1 MRMPF
6 ASAVRNLR
14 RDLAFSVVV
23 VATLALGIGAT
34 TAMFSVVDS
43 VLLRPLPYR
52 GIERFSELTTS
63 QSGPVRS
70 PGITGLALPQ
80 LRDGLADLAAIEGY
94 QMGSAT
100 ITGGREPAV
109 VAAPRITPQLLSFV
123 GATPHLGR
131 LFNDDDLRSTVPTA
145 IISYRLWLT
154 NFGGSTDVIGRALD
168 IDDQPHT
175 IVGVMS
181 PHVRYPE
188 ANAAIW
194 RPLNWSAASRSRQRV
209 MVVMIRHPGV
219 SSEQLAARLDTL
231 SARLREIKLLT
242 AGQSM
247 YPDLLLQQR
256 FGRAD
261 AKAFWMMF
269 AAVSLVLLV
278 ACVNVSNLMLA
289 RASRRHGEI
298 ALRTALGASRSSMI
312 ASSLTESLILAV
324 GGGVVG
330 VGFAQALISV
340 LLRILPPQLTYLT
353 ATAVSLDQRVLV
365 FAALVSLVT
374 CVLSG
379 LLPAQRASTADPL
392 DAIKQQ
398 APTVLGRRDER
409 WQSLMLTAQMSVVLI
424 LLAGAGLLLRS
435 FITLSRV
442 ESGFN
447 PDGLAIV
454 DVLLTPNH
462 YPTGVATRAFL
473 DNLEQRLEASG
484 MDVTVTD
491 SSPLTSLMVFGNVTP
506 EAEEG
511 IIGNDL
517 APLNLPKM
525 EVAGDFF
532 KTVGIPI
539 LAGRSFATNDVD
551 AVVVNDR
558 LAKRY
563 WGNVSAIGHRFRVS
577 DKEPWRTVI
586 GVVGDVKVAGL
597 TDPVSHGME
606 VYTPPDARQSGGFY
620 TVLARSD
627 RDPSDVIGLIKQTLW
642 NLDSRIPVTEAMS
655 MNDRIGESLY
665 RQRFFVRLS
674 TTFTAIATVLAMI
687 GMYGTAT
694 YWVARRR
701 RELAI
706 RIAVG
711 ASPAIVMRAVIIRMA
726 RLAVFGGAFGLVLAI
741 AGARTVQSMLFA
753 IDARDPATLTLV
765 SVLLVIVAI
774 TACAVPAIRAS
785 RVDPMT
791 TLRTE

>member
-1 MRMPF
+1 MTTPF
-6 ASAVRNLR
+6 SSAGRNLR
-14 RDLAFSVVV
+14 RDLAFSGVV

-34 TAMFSVVDS
+34 TAMFSVVDA
-43 VLLRPLPYR
+43 VLLRPLPYQ
-52 GIERFSELTTS
+52 GIERFSELTIS

-80 LRDGLADLAAIEGY
+80 LRDGLGDLAAIEGY
-94 QMGSAT
+94 QMSSAT
-100 ITGGREPAV
+100 IAGGREPAV

-123 GATPHLGR
+123 SATPHLGR
-131 LFNDDDLRSTVPTA
+131 LFNEDDLRSTVPTV
-145 IISYRLWLT
+145 IISHRLWLA
-154 NFGGSTDVIGRALD
+154 NFGGSADVIGRSLD
-168 IDDQPHT
+168 IDDQRHT

-194 RPLNWSAASRSRQRV
+194 RPLNWSAASKSRLRV
-209 MVVMIRHPGV
+209 MVVMIRHPDV

-231 SARLREIKLLT
+231 SDRFRNLKLLN
-242 AGQSM
+242 AGQFM

-261 AKAFWMMF
+261 AKAFWTMF

-278 ACVNVSNLMLA
+278 ACVNVNNLMLA
-289 RASRRHGEI
+289 RASRRQGEI
-298 ALRTALGASRSSMI
+298 ALRTALGASRTNMI
-312 ASSLTESLILAV
+312 ASSFAESLILAV
-324 GGGVVG
+324 AGGIVG

-353 ATAVSLDQRVLV
+353 ATAVSLDRRVLV

-374 CVLSG
+374 CVVSG
-379 LLPAQRASTADPL
+379 VLPAQRASTADPL

-409 WQSLMLTAQMSVVLI
+409 WQSFMLAAQMSVVLI

-442 ESGFN
+442 ESGFD
-447 PDGLAIV
+447 PDGVAIV
-454 DVLLTPNH
+454 DVVLTPNH
-462 YPTGVATRAFL
+462 YPTNVATRAFL
-473 DNLEQRLEASG
+473 QNLEQRLEAQG
-484 MDVTVTD
+484 MDVTITD
-491 SSPLTSLMVFGNVTP
+491 SSPLTALTVFGNVTP
-506 EAEEG
+506 EAEWG
-511 IIGNDL
+511 IIGNDV

-525 EVAGDFF
+525 EVGGDYF

-539 LAGRSFATNDVD
+539 VAGRSFTADDVD
-551 AVVVNDR
+551 AVIVNDR

-563 WGNVSAIGHRFRVS
+563 WGDAPAIGRRFRVS

-606 VYTPPDARQSGGFY
+606 IYMPPDVRQSGGFY
-620 TVLARSD
+620 TILARSD
-627 RDPSDVIGLIKQTLW
+627 RDPNAVIGLIKQTLRT
-642 NLDSRIPVTEAMS
+642 LDSRIPVTEAMS

-674 TTFTAIATVLAMI
+674 TTFTGIATMLAMI
-687 GMYGTAT
+687 GIYGTAS

-711 ASPAIVMRAVIIRMA
+711 ASPAIVMRAIIIRMV
-726 RLAVFGGAFGLVLAI
+726 RLAVLGGTVGVVLAL
-741 AGARTVQSMLFA
+741 AGARTLQSMLFA
-753 IDARDPATLTLV
+753 VDARDPTTLALV
-765 SVLLVIVAI
+765 SVLLVMVAM

-785 RVDPMT
+785 RVDPMA
-791 TLRTE
+791 TLRAK